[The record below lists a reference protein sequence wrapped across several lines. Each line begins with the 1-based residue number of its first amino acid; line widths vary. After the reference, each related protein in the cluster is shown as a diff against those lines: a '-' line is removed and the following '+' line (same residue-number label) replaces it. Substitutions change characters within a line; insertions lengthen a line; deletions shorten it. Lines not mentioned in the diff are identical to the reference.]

1 MLFSVVAT
9 PLRIPTQSVGGF
21 HFPCVLC
28 STSSWDIILM
38 MDILADGRRFLSVDL
53 ISIYLIMSGSSLV
66 WLSIKES
73 ACNVGDVRDSGLI
86 PELGRSP
93 GEGNGNL
100 LQYSF
105 LEDSMTE
112 ETGMLEATGS

>member
-38 MDILADGRRFLSVDL
+38 MDILAGGRGFLIVDL

-66 WLSIKES
+66 WLSSKES
-73 ACNVGDVRDSGLI
+73 ACNAGDSRDVDLI
-86 PELGRSP
+86 PETGRSP
-93 GEGNGNL
+93 GEGKASHSSILPGKF
-100 LQYSF
+100 Q
-105 LEDSMTE
+105 
-112 ETGMLEATGS
+112 G